1 MPIDPDVDREIG
13 RLDRR
18 DDRFSERLTKI
29 EDLAV
34 AYQLKELRREVEE
47 LTGQFAHQREEE
59 AKERKDVRV
68 AIYALVGVISASL
81 ISGLAAYLA
90 AGVH

>member
-34 AYQLKELRREVEE
+34 AYQLKELRRELEA
-47 LTGQFAHQREEE
+47 LSGDLAHQREEE
-59 AKERKDVRV
+59 AKERRDVRV
-68 AIYALVGVISASL
+68 AIYALVGVICAAL
-81 ISGLAAYLA
+81 ISGGAAVVA
-90 AGVH
+90 AGVG